1 MTMNTEESM
10 QTIAAGKFK
19 AKCLAIMD
27 DVQSNREPVIITKH
41 GKPIAKL
48 VPIDNKTGEKDPIF
62 GFFAGK
68 IRIAGDIEAPTMLL
82 EDWKRLK

>member
-1 MTMNTEESM
+1 MNTEESM

-27 DVQSNREPVIITKH
+27 DVQSKRESVVITKH

-48 VPIDNKTGEKDPIF
+48 VPIDNESGDKDPIF

-68 IRIAGDIEAPTMLL
+68 IRIAGDIEGSTVPVG
-82 EDWKRLK
+82 DWKRLK